1 MNNINVTSNQT
12 RPNRQGANNPM
23 YGRHHSEATK
33 QKQSDAAKRRAAE
46 IKKWKDSQHHITM
59 DEFLSNNP
67 TVEQCIKT
75 IVKEQI
81 DRLLWRKENQ
91 LLPN

>member
-1 MNNINVTSNQT
+1 MNNINVTSNQA

-33 QKQSDAAKRRAAE
+33 QKQSDAAKRRAEE

-59 DEFLSNNP
+59 DEFLANNP
-67 TVEQCIKT
+67 TVKEYIVHLVKQQIKEM
-75 IVKEQI
+75 IWNKNAQRI
-81 DRLLWRKENQ
+81 
-91 LLPN
+91 

>member
-23 YGRHHSEATK
+23 YGRHHSTTTK

-67 TVEQCIKT
+67 TVEQYIKT

-81 DRLLWRKENQ
+81 DRLVWRKENQ
-91 LLPN
+91 LLMR

>member
-46 IKKWKDSQHHITM
+46 IKKWKDSQYHITM

-67 TVEQCIKT
+67 S
-75 IVKEQI
+75 VKEYIIHLVKQQI
-81 DRLLWRKENQ
+81 DRKSVV
-91 LLPN
+91 

>member
-1 MNNINVTSNQT
+1 MDNTDINQQYK
-12 RPNRQGANNPM
+12 RQDRSGANNPM
-23 YGRHHSEATK
+23 WQRKHTV
-33 QKQSDAAKRRAAE
+33 QSREKMSQAAQQRAAE
-46 IKKWKDSQHHITM
+46 IRKWKDSQHHITM

-67 TVEQCIKT
+67 TVEQYIKT

>member
-1 MNNINVTSNQT
+1 MSNTNVNDSQT

-23 YGRHHSEATK
+23 YGRHHSTTTK

-59 DEFLSNNP
+59 DEFLANNP
-67 TVEQCIKT
+67 TVKEYIVHLVKQQIKEMT
-75 IVKEQI
+75 WSKNTQRI
-81 DRLLWRKENQ
+81 
-91 LLPN
+91 